1 MSIVGVWACILGTV
15 YVLNSILNTLIKIY
29 LIIDEEKEN
38 KKEIPEEIKRSLYS

>member
-15 YVLNSILNTLIKIY
+15 YVLNSVLNTLIKIY
-29 LIIDEEKEN
+29 LIVDEEED